1 MTIGAIIAPGAM
13 FWLSRVH
20 ETSSYWTG
28 VLPPLLV
35 FSAAAGFVFV
45 PLTTIVV
52 AGISDE
58 HAGVA
63 SSMFNAGQ
71 QIGGALGLA
80 IIGSVTWTVVNNHI
94 RNALSHLPAGHP
106 VMPPGPGTPI
116 YDRALSSG
124 LTTAL
129 TLAAAATVFALAVAL
144 TAIRARRE
152 DFPARPAM
160 A

>member
-1 MTIGAIIAPGAM
+1 
-13 FWLSRVH
+13 
-20 ETSSYWTG
+20 
-28 VLPPLLV
+28 
-35 FSAAAGFVFV
+35 VFV

-71 QIGGALGLA
+71 QVGGALGLA

-94 RNALSHLPAGHP
+94 RNGLSHLPAGHP
-106 VMPPGPGTPI
+106 VMLPGPGTPI

-144 TAIRARRE
+144 IAIRARRE
-152 DFPARPAM
+152 DLPARPAM